1 MATSN
6 FKSMA
11 DFPLI
16 VKDDMM
22 VNYCPHCEMYVGAA
36 EKCGECGA
44 DLTEVESV
52 YDESG
57 MNDLVT
63 GMEEW
68 CASMNERQPFYKVS
82 VESGYYCGVQFYVEE
97 NYYKI
102 EEWDNEECRNELDM
116 CRSEMLRKY
125 KAAGNMIRR
134 ELEKARKE
142 LGMMELGI
150 VATFSNGET
159 IYTKVT

>member
-1 MATSN
+1 MATGN
-6 FKSMA
+6 FKTMA

-22 VNYCPHCEMYVGAA
+22 IKYCPHCEMYVDAA
-36 EKCGECGA
+36 EKCGSCGA
-44 DLTEVESV
+44 DLTEVESG
-52 YDESG
+52 YDEVG
-57 MNDLVT
+57 MDDFVKE
-63 GMEEW
+63 MEEK
-68 CASMNERQPFYKVS
+68 CTAMNNAQPFYKVS

-97 NYYKI
+97 NYYNLEK
-102 EEWDNEECRNELDM
+102 WDNVDCRNELDM

-134 ELEKARKE
+134 ELGKARKE

-150 VATFSNGET
+150 AARFSNGET
-159 IYTKVT
+159 IYTKIA

>member
-16 VKDDMM
+16 AKEDMRIK
-22 VNYCPHCEMYVGAA
+22 YCPHCEMGVDAA

-44 DLTEVESV
+44 DLSDVESE
-52 YDESG
+52 YDEMG
-57 MNDLVT
+57 MIDLVT
-63 GMEEW
+63 GMEAW

-102 EEWDNEECRNELDM
+102 EEWDNEDCRNELDM

-142 LGMMELGI
+142 LGMVELGI
-150 VATFSNGET
+150 VARFSNGET
-159 IYTKVT
+159 LYTKVA

>member
-1 MATSN
+1 MATPN

-16 VKDDMM
+16 VHDDMYIK
-22 VNYCPHCEMYVGAA
+22 YCPHCEMYVEAD

-44 DLTEVESV
+44 DLSNVESE
-52 YDESG
+52 YDKSG
-57 MNDLVT
+57 MSYVLT
-63 GMEEW
+63 GMEER

-82 VESGYYCGVQFYVEE
+82 IESGYYCGVQFYVEE
-97 NYYKI
+97 NYDHLEY
-102 EEWDNEECRNELDM
+102 WNNEDCRNELDM

-134 ELEKARKE
+134 ELNKARKE

-150 VATFSNGET
+150 VARFSNGET
-159 IYTKVT
+159 VYTKVA